1 MLSKIL
7 EKPPKRLIIPFC
19 GPNVDRFYDVWIKMI
34 KMIKFKKIVLIHPE
48 GDIKTKNREK

>member
-7 EKPPKRLIIPFC
+7 EKPQKRLIIPFC

-34 KMIKFKKIVLIHPE
+34 KLKKIVLIHPE

>member
-7 EKPPKRLIIPFC
+7 EKPQKRLIIPFC